1 MAQKKKSKS
10 TSKKEIK
17 SKKRTKLT
25 ASKAGTMAVIIIVAA
40 FFIYNNFIKNNESDV
55 KYYTFKKEGELT
67 FTDSLGNTKIT
78 INLEIA
84 DNEYERQL
92 GLMNRISMNENEGM
106 LFTLPIERMQ
116 AFWMR
121 NTLISLDMI
130 FVNKNKEIVTIHKNT
145 RILSAQSYPSTA
157 PSLYVVEVAGG
168 FTDKY
173 NIVVGDKIYWMGTK
187 INL

>member
-10 TSKKEIK
+10 TPKKETK
-17 SKKRTKLT
+17 SKEKAKLT
-25 ASKAGTMAVIIIVAA
+25 ASKAGTMIVIIIVAA
-40 FFIYNNFIKNNESDV
+40 FFIYNNFIKNNEPDV

-67 FTDSLGNTKIT
+67 FTDSLGNTKIK

-84 DNEYERQL
+84 DNDYERQL
-92 GLMNRISMNENEGM
+92 GLMSRISINENEGM
-106 LFTLPIERMQ
+106 LFIFSVERMQ

-145 RILSAQSYPSTA
+145 KILSAQSYPSTA

-168 FTDKY
+168 FADKY
-173 NIVVGDKIYWMGTK
+173 NILVGDKIFWMGTK
-187 INL
+187 L